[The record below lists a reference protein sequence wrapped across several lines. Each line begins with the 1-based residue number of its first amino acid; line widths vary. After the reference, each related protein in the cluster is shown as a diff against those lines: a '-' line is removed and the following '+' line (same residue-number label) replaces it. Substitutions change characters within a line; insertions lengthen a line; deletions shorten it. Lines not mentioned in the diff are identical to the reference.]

1 MPDAA
6 LRVTDLTCEH
16 LTNPLGLDVTGPRL
30 SWRLASDRHGTR
42 QAACRIQAAGSRQQL
57 EAGRADCWDSGCV
70 ATDRS
75 TYVPYEG
82 QPLRSRQRV
91 WWRVTVWD
99 DTGVV
104 VTSEPAWFEMGLL
117 EPGDWLGKWI
127 AAVDGDCDS
136 PGAHHSPLLRRGFG
150 VDKPITAARAY
161 ICGLGYHELYING
174 QRVGDHRLDPGFTRF
189 DRRALYVVHDVT
201 EHLRQGDNAVGL
213 MLGNGFYNDMIQAVW
228 DFEKSPWRNT
238 PRALA
243 QIEVAFA
250 DGSRQVITTD
260 GDWKTAPG
268 PIVFNGI
275 RSGEH
280 YDARA
285 EQPGWA
291 APGFDDR
298 SWSNVVSVAAPT
310 DRLTPQVCP
319 PIRVTQTLRPASVT
333 QPRPG
338 VFVFDTGQNI
348 AGWARLRA
356 SGPAGAT
363 LTLRYGEQLGDDGL
377 VDQSGLANLH
387 RDERPFQTDRFTLQ
401 GTGADEAFEP
411 RFVYHGFRYV
421 QVEGAPREL
430 TASDFEACVAHSDFK
445 PISKFACSNELLNR
459 VHDITLRAY
468 RGNFHSIPT
477 DCPHREKNGWT
488 GDAHIAVEQGLLNFD
503 ATANYA
509 KWLRDFADEQLDDG
523 RVAAII
529 PTSGWGYNWGN
540 GPCWDAAWY
549 EIAWAVYLYR
559 GDLSLFV
566 EHYDRI
572 KKYLAYLKKREN
584 SHGLIHWGLADWLS
598 PFGDAE
604 DYTAP
609 RTLLTTAY
617 YFRGL
622 LLVSRVAALLG
633 RDDESRLYAAEAQR
647 IRGEINRRY
656 FNPKTGLYANGSQ
669 LAQSTALYQGLP
681 DAADVDR
688 VFAGLVS
695 EVERH
700 ARHPNTG
707 CMGTKYLLNALTD
720 NGRLDLAYAVATQR
734 DYPSWGWMLD
744 HGATTL
750 WEAWDGRG
758 SHNHVLFADIS
769 AWCIRSLAGLRPDPS
784 APGFHRFIVEPG
796 LVGDL
801 AWAEAEHESIYG
813 RIAVSWK
820 RQGDRLLLE
829 VTVPANTQATV
840 ILPASDVSDV
850 TESGKAL
857 SESEDVK
864 LLGAQVGTLRMQVG
878 GGSYCFAC
886 PFNVLMAN

>member
-1 MPDAA
+1 MPVSAP
-6 LRVTDLTCEH
+6 RVSDLTCEH
-16 LTNPLGLDVTGPRL
+16 LTNPLGLDAARPRL
-30 SWRLASDRHGTR
+30 AWRLTSDRRGTR
-42 QAACRIQAAGSRQQL
+42 QAAYRILAAGSRQQL
-57 EAGRADCWDSGCV
+57 EAGQADCWDSGRV
-70 ATDRS
+70 ASDRCA
-75 TYVPYEG
+75 YVPYEG
-82 QPLRSRQRV
+82 QPPRSRQRV

-99 DTGVV
+99 DAGGQA
-104 VTSEPAWFEMGLL
+104 TSEPTWFEMGLL
-117 EPGDWLGKWI
+117 DAGDWRGRWI
-127 AAVDGDCDS
+127 GIGDGDCDS
-136 PGAHHSPLLRRGFG
+136 AEAHRSPLLRRGFG
-150 VDKPITAARAY
+150 VDKPIAAARAY
-161 ICGLGYHELYING
+161 ICGLGYHELFING

-201 EHLRQGDNAVGL
+201 EHLRQGDNAAGL
-213 MLGNGFYNDMIQAVW
+213 MLGNGFYNDMIQSAW
-228 DFEKSPWRNT
+228 DFEKAPWRNR

-243 QIEVAFA
+243 QIEVTFT
-250 DGSRQVITTD
+250 DGSRQVIASDT
-260 GDWKTAPG
+260 DWKTAPG
-268 PIVFNGI
+268 PITFNGI

-280 YDARA
+280 YDARS

-291 APGFDDR
+291 EAGFDDR
-298 SWSNVVSVAAPT
+298 GWSNAAAVAAPT
-310 DRLTPQVCP
+310 KQITPQVCP
-319 PIRVTQTLRPASVT
+319 PIRVTQTLRPVKVT
-333 QPRPG
+333 QPRSG
-338 VFVFDTGQNI
+338 VFVFDAGQNT
-348 AGWARLRA
+348 AGWARLKAR
-356 SGPAGAT
+356 GPAGTT
-363 LTLRYGEQLGDDGL
+363 LTLRYGERLTADGL
-377 VDQSGLANLH
+377 VDQTDVGRLH
-387 RDERPFQTDRFTLQ
+387 RSELPFQTDRFTLA
-401 GTGADEAFEP
+401 GTGGDEVFEP

-421 QVEGAPREL
+421 QVEGASGEL
-430 TASDFEACVAHSDFK
+430 TAEDFEARVAHSDFR

-459 VHDITLRAY
+459 IHDITLWAY
-468 RGNFHSIPT
+468 RSNFHSIPT

-529 PTSGWGYNWGN
+529 PTSGWGYAWGN

-572 KKYLAYLKKREN
+572 RKYLAYLKKREN
-584 SHGLIHWGLADWLS
+584 SRGLIHWGLADWLS

-633 RDDESRLYAAEAQR
+633 KDEESRHYAAEAQR

-656 FNPKTGLYANGSQ
+656 YNPKTGLYANGSQ
-669 LAQSTALYQGLP
+669 LAQATALHQGLP

-695 EVERH
+695 ELERH

-720 NGRLDLAYAVATQR
+720 HGRLDLAYAVATQR
-734 DYPSWGWMLD
+734 DYPSWGYMLD

-784 APGFHRFIVEPG
+784 APGFRRFIVEPG
-796 LVGDL
+796 LAGDL
-801 AWAEAEHESIYG
+801 TWAEAEHESLYG
-813 RIAVSWK
+813 RIAVRWR
-820 RQGDRLLLE
+820 RQGGRLSLE
-829 VTVPANTQATV
+829 VHVPVNTDATV
-840 ILPASDVSDV
+840 LLPASDAAAV
-850 TESGKAL
+850 TEGDQPLRAAEQVKMIGQDAGVLRLDIGSGAY
-857 SESEDVK
+857 
-864 LLGAQVGTLRMQVG
+864 R
-878 GGSYCFAC
+878 FAC
-886 PFNVLMAN
+886 PLNAAPAD

>member
-6 LRVTDLTCEH
+6 LRVTDLICEH
-16 LTNPLGLDVTGPRL
+16 LTNPLGLDAARPRL
-30 SWRLASDRHGTR
+30 AWRLASDRRGTR
-42 QAACRIQAAGSRQQL
+42 QAAYRILAADSHQQL
-57 EAGRADCWDSGCV
+57 DAGQADVWDSGRV
-70 ATDRS
+70 ASDRCA
-75 TYVPYEG
+75 YVLYEG
-82 QPLRSRQRV
+82 LPPRSRQRV

-99 DTGVV
+99 DGGGEA
-104 VTSEPAWFEMGLL
+104 TSEPAWFEMGLL
-117 EPGDWLGKWI
+117 DPGDWQGKWI
-127 AAVDGDCDS
+127 GTGDGDCDS
-136 PGAHHSPLLRRGFG
+136 PDAYRSPLLRRGFG
-150 VDKPITAARAY
+150 VDKPIAAARAY
-161 ICGLGYHELYING
+161 VCGLGYHELYLNG
-174 QRVGDHRLDPGFTRF
+174 RRVGDHRLDPGYTRF

-201 EHLRQGDNAVGL
+201 DHLRQGDNAVGL
-213 MLGNGFYNDMIQAVW
+213 MLGNGFYNDMIQAAW
-228 DFEKSPWRNT
+228 DFDKAPWRNT

-243 QIEVAFA
+243 QIEITFA
-250 DGSRQVITTD
+250 DGSRQTIPTD
-260 GDWKTAPG
+260 TDWKTAPG
-268 PIVFNGI
+268 PITFNGI

-280 YDARA
+280 HDARA

-298 SWSNVVSVAAPT
+298 GWSNVAAVAAPT
-310 DRLTPQVCP
+310 QQVTPQVCP
-319 PIRVTQTLRPASVT
+319 PIRVTQTLPPASVM

-338 VFVFDTGQNI
+338 VFVFDAGRNT
-348 AGWARLRA
+348 AGWARLKVRG
-356 SGPAGAT
+356 SAGTT
-363 LTLRYGEQLGDDGL
+363 LTLRYGEQLGKDGL
-377 VDQSGLANLH
+377 VDQSGLTGLH
-387 RDERPFQTDRFTLQ
+387 RSELPFQTDRFTLS
-401 GTGADEAFEP
+401 GTEADEVFEP

-421 QVEGAPREL
+421 QVEGAPGEL
-430 TASDFEACVAHSDFK
+430 TADHLEACVAHSYFK
-445 PISKFACSNELLNR
+445 PISKFACSNDLLNR
-459 VHDITLRAY
+459 VHEITLWAY
-468 RGNFHSIPT
+468 RSNFHSIPT

-503 ATANYA
+503 TTANYA
-509 KWLRDFADEQLDDG
+509 KWLRDIADEQLDDG

-633 RDDESRLYAAEAQR
+633 RDGESRHYAAEAQR

-734 DYPSWGWMLD
+734 DYPSWGYMLD

-784 APGFHRFIVEPG
+784 TPGFRRFIVEPG
-796 LVGDL
+796 VVGDL
-801 AWAEAEHESIYG
+801 TWAEAEHESIYG

-820 RQGDRLLLE
+820 RQGDRLVLE
-829 VTVPANTQATV
+829 VRVPANTEATV
-840 ILPASDVSDV
+840 ILPTGDATAV
-850 TESGKAL
+850 TESDRPLKAA
-857 SESEDVK
+857 EHVK
-864 LLGAQVGTLRMQVG
+864 IAGVQAGVLRLHIAS
-878 GGSYCFAC
+878 GSYHFAC
-886 PFNVLMAN
+886 ALNAGLAD